1 MDLISPDA
9 AWTAGFLTGPPV
21 ELKLL
26 DAAADGGEIEGYGA
40 IWGGGNGRSGDFGG
54 DSIAPGAFA
63 DSIAAHIAAGS
74 APAMLWAHRQAE
86 PIGRWTAMGEDS
98 RGLRV
103 HGKLNRDTEAGAK
116 AYAHIRAG
124 DVTGLSI
131 GFGVAPGGAK
141 SINGGRSLTRL
152 DLHEVS
158 AVTTPMH
165 PGARITGVKS
175 IGSRDELE
183 HLLRETGLARGAA
196 KKIAAAGWP
205 ALAGQ
210 PDPDPDDGRRAAAAV
225 AFTKLLDRNLS
236 ELKGLLS

>member
-1 MDLISPDA
+1 MDLIAPDA
-9 AWTAGFLTGPPV
+9 AWTAGFLTGPLV

-40 IWGGGNGRSGDFGG
+40 IFGAADFGQ
-54 DSIAPGAFA
+54 DTISPGAFA
-63 DSIAAHIAAGS
+63 DSLAAHHAAGS

-86 PIGRWTAMGEDS
+86 PIGRWTAMGEDP

-103 HGKLNRDTEAGAK
+103 RGRLNRDTDAGAK

-141 SINGGRSLTRL
+141 AVTGGRSLTRL

-158 AVTTPMH
+158 AVSTPMH

-175 IGSRDELE
+175 LGSRDELE

-196 KKIAAAGWP
+196 KKIAAAGWS

-225 AFTKLLDRNLS
+225 AFTKLLDRNLLD
-236 ELKGLLS
+236 LKGLI

>member
-9 AWTAGFLTGPPV
+9 EWTAGFLTGPPV

-40 IWGGGNGRSGDFGG
+40 IFSAADFSR
-54 DSIAPGAFA
+54 DTIAPGAFA
-63 DSIAAHIAAGS
+63 ESLAAYKASGT

-86 PIGRWTAMGEDS
+86 PIGRWTAMGEDP

-103 HGKLNRDTEAGAK
+103 RGKLNRETEAGAK

-131 GFGVAPGGAK
+131 GYGVAPGGAK
-141 SINGGRSLTRL
+141 STGGGRSLTRL
-152 DLHEVS
+152 HLHEVS

-175 IGSRDELE
+175 L
-183 HLLRETGLARGAA
+183 
-196 KKIAAAGWP
+196 
-205 ALAGQ
+205 
-210 PDPDPDDGRRAAAAV
+210 
-225 AFTKLLDRNLS
+225 
-236 ELKGLLS
+236 

>member
-40 IWGGGNGRSGDFGG
+40 IWGGGNGRSSDFGG

-63 DSIAAHIAAGS
+63 DSLATHHAGGT
-74 APAMLWAHRQAE
+74 APAMLWAHHQAE
-86 PIGRWTAMGEDS
+86 PIGRWTAMGEDP

-103 HGKLNRDTEAGAK
+103 RGKLNRESEAGAK
-116 AYAHIRAG
+116 AYSHIRAG

-141 SINGGRSLTRL
+141 SISGGRSLTQL

-158 AVTTPMH
+158 AVSTPMH

-175 IGSRDELE
+175 LGSRAELE
-183 HLLRETGLARGAA
+183 DLLRENGLTRGAA
-196 KKIAAAGWP
+196 RKIAFAGWP
-205 ALAGQ
+205 ALTGR
-210 PDPDPDDGRRAAAAV
+210 PDTDSDDGRRAAAAV
-225 AFTKLLDRNLS
+225 AFTKLLDRNLLD
-236 ELKGLLS
+236 LKGLI

>member
-1 MDLISPDA
+1 MDILSPDA
-9 AWTAGFLTGPPV
+9 EWTAGFLTGPPV

-40 IWGGGNGRSGDFGG
+40 IFGAVDFGR
-54 DSIAPGAFA
+54 DKIEPGAFA
-63 DSIAAHIAAGS
+63 ASLAAHKANGT
-74 APAMLWAHRQAE
+74 APAMLWAHKQAE
-86 PIGRWTAMGEDS
+86 PIGRWTAMGEDP

-103 HGKLNRDTEAGAK
+103 RGKLNRDTEAGAK
-116 AYAHIRAG
+116 AYAHIKAG

-131 GFGVAPGGAK
+131 GYGVTPGGAK
-141 SINGGRSLTRL
+141 AAAGGRSLIRL

-175 IGSRDELE
+175 LGSPAELE
-183 HLLRETGLARGAA
+183 ALLRKTGLARGAA
-196 KKIAAAGWP
+196 RKIAVAGWP

-225 AFTKLLDRNLS
+225 AFTKLLDRNLLD
-236 ELKGLLS
+236 LKGLI

>member
-9 AWTAGFLTGPPV
+9 EWTAGFLTGPPV

-40 IWGGGNGRSGDFGG
+40 IFGAADFGR
-54 DSIAPGAFA
+54 DTIAPGAFA
-63 DSIAAHIAAGS
+63 ATLAAHNASGT
-74 APAMLWAHRQAE
+74 APAMLWAHKQAE
-86 PIGRWTAMGEDS
+86 PIGRWTAMGEDP

-103 HGKLNRDTEAGAK
+103 RGKLNRETEAGAK
-116 AYAHIRAG
+116 SYAHIRAG

-141 SINGGRSLTRL
+141 STGSGRSLTRL

-175 IGSRDELE
+175 LGSRDELE
-183 HLLRETGLARGAA
+183 ALLRGTGLPREAA
-196 KKIAAAGWP
+196 KKIAVAGWP
-205 ALAGQ
+205 ALSRQ
-210 PDPDPDDGRRAAAAV
+210 PDPQADGPHRAAAAA
-225 AFTKLLDRNLS
+225 AFTKLLDRHIT
-236 ELKGLLS
+236 ELKGLIS

>member
-9 AWTAGFLTGPPV
+9 EWTAGFLTGPPV

-40 IWGGGNGRSGDFGG
+40 IFGAADFGR
-54 DSIAPGAFA
+54 DTIKAGAFA
-63 DSIAAHIAAGS
+63 HTLAEHQASGT

-86 PIGRWTAMGEDS
+86 PIGRWTAMGEDP

-103 HGKLNRDTEAGAK
+103 RGLLNRDTEAGSK
-116 AYAHIRAG
+116 AYSHIRAG

-141 SINGGRSLTRL
+141 SVGSGRALTQL

-158 AVTTPMH
+158 AVSTPMH

-175 IGSRDELE
+175 LASRAELE
-183 HLLRETGLARGAA
+183 DLLRENGLARGAA
-196 KKIAAAGWP
+196 KKIAAAGWH
-205 ALAGQ
+205 ALSGE
-210 PDPDPDDGRRAAAAV
+210 PDPLPDDGRRVAAAAV
-225 AFTKLLDRNLS
+225 LTKILDQNLA
-236 ELKGLLS
+236 ELKGILS